1 MGNLADRIE
10 EYLKRILEQTDEGY
24 IILQRSV
31 LADVFSCAPSQIN
44 YVLDTRFTVE
54 RGYLVESRRGGGGH
68 LRIVRLVLSTDGQFE
83 QVMRQLVG
91 DQLTPERAFGLI
103 ERLQEEGLLSGREA
117 AVLKTVFSRE
127 SLDKEVANPDVIR
140 ARLMKRILTTLARE
154 DLE

>member
-91 DQLTPERAFGLI
+91 DQLTPERAFSLI